1 MLVQTFLKA
10 VGFWGAF
17 KSLLELLAS
26 AILVDVNKTWLVS
39 SSWTLSSLQCTDLRP
54 QFRSSYHIFLADISA
69 KRKYFKQTFILI
81 QTNAAWKQLM
91 KTTELKQSYF
101 TNTLNKFNKINFKLV
116 SYFDPTVI
124 NNQIKHEVTTNGWNF
139 M

>member
-1 MLVQTFLKA
+1 MQTFLKA

-17 KSLLELLAS
+17 KSLLELWAS
-26 AILVDVNKTWLVS
+26 VILVDVNKTWLVS
-39 SSWTLSSLQCTDLRP
+39 SSWTLSSIQCTDLRH

-69 KRKYFKQTFILI
+69 KRKYFKQIFILI
-81 QTNAAWKQLM
+81 QTNAACKQLM

-101 TNTLNKFNKINFKLV
+101 TNTLNKFSEINFKLV
-116 SYFDPTVI
+116 SYFDSTVI